1 MPNFFP
7 RWRQW
12 WRVFCQRCL
21 TTEQPLQAS
30 SSLPLTRFVDV
41 EMKSLIWF
49 ENVNI
54 KDANGCLD
62 FCEFLMAAHCI
73 TSATPRW
80 YNCCCC
86 CCCCWFLPLIQW
98 IQQSGDG
105 EFSQLD
111 IFPPENF
118 GPDIFKTK
126 IWSFG
131 NLPPP
136 LGPKKTLKAVW
147 FGKYIY
153 TLYIYIYIY
162 SNYSILFF
170 WNPT

>member
-21 TTEQPLQAS
+21 TTEQPLQTS

-80 YNCCCC
+80 YNCS
-86 CCCCWFLPLIQW
+86 CCCCWFLPLIQF
-98 IQQSGDG
+98 IQQIEDG
-105 EFSQLD
+105 EFSHRIANWVLNWH
-111 IFPPENF
+111 FPPREFWLRYFQDKITVSWQSPLYTRTQN
-118 GPDIFKTK
+118 KT
-126 IWSFG
+126 F
-131 NLPPP
+131 
-136 LGPKKTLKAVW
+136 KAVR
-147 FGKYIY
+147 FGKC
-153 TLYIYIYIY
+153 
-162 SNYSILFF
+162 ILCFF
-170 WNPT
+170 LNPT